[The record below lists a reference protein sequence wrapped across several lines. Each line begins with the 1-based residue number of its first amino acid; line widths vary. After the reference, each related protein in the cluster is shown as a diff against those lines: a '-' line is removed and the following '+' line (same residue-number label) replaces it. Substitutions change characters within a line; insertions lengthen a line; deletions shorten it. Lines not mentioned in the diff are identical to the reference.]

1 MTTRA
6 DAIDNANRWALEA
19 ERRHAAMT
27 DETATRG
34 RLDWADA
41 ARQMALMWTTI
52 AQLAPVAAAGQDGGT
67 A

>member
-27 DETATRG
+27 DETATRN

-41 ARQMALMWTTI
+41 AREMALMWTKI
-52 AQLAPVAAAGQDGGT
+52 AQLAAVPAAGQGGDQ
-67 A
+67 